1 MSSFSSDD
9 SKNGKMNRTTDCT
22 LADEFSHIKRWADTN
37 GLIINFDK
45 TKELVRIHR
54 PHVSSLSAARNLLTT
69 LMIGSSLLWEM
80 MLWLNVSVIKKTKL
94 H

>member
-1 MSSFSSDD
+1 VSSFSSDD

-22 LADEFSHIKRWADTN
+22 LADEFSHIKRWADTK

-54 PHVSSLSAARNLLTT
+54 PHV
-69 LMIGSSLLWEM
+69 
-80 MLWLNVSVIKKTKL
+80 
-94 H
+94 